1 MAEEAKETEPAVDS
15 QLMTTYLHTYPGDKE
30 FEELP
35 NSPMAAIENAVPKE
49 DALFDMNISDCDLYY
64 SFLADVVKQHPM
76 DLEKEEEV
84 FSRQRDVAK
93 AMWKADM
100 DYFRIIR
107 CLTYMPL
114 NIGTS
119 DRYTHAVIAV
129 ASTINPVLTLPEI
142 QQAKPINQLTYNSS
156 NHDIYHSYL
165 KAVLQRNPSQK
176 LRDADK
182 EVVKLLHRAKL
193 PADTIKN
200 CLKDNSLEFMTPVST
215 GDAVTDYQ
223 KTLAV
228 YNRLRALLKEAY
240 QEIEPKRPMSMLDIN
255 PLDEDN
261 VVYQKMQ
268 TAIRQMKDQHEQGD
282 SFQYWE
288 KSIRIMQ
295 ETLNRF
301 NAFQNLSKT
310 VTILT
315 VGVARAAKECEV
327 KIPPELEQI
336 QKQLQAL
343 NQQTDR
349 RKQDWMTLRETADRV
364 VKISTQ
370 LVGELREKR
379 AKNPLLQLVEVQ
391 HAKPLAQV
399 LQEPKPVPKELYF
412 ASLRQIARGNPGI
425 LPDQADLLVAKQLR
439 AAKLSDDVCL
449 MALRASPCFRQ
460 LDSSQKMAAARSVL
474 DTVDAP
480 PEHRRE
486 EGNHR

>member
-193 PADTIKN
+193 PADTIQN

-327 KIPPELEQI
+327 QMPPELEQI
-336 QKQLQAL
+336 QKQLQVL
-343 NQQTDR
+343 NQQSDC
-349 RKQDWMTLRETADRV
+349 RKQDWVTLRETADRV

-391 HAKPLAQV
+391 HAKPLTQV
-399 LQEPKPVPKELYF
+399 LQEPKPVPKDLYF

-480 PEHRRE
+480 PEHKRE